1 LRGDR
6 TDRRTGLNPS
16 SGPTRRLAP
25 DCVWTAEPDT
35 PYTLRLTVDKLD
47 VVEALGVVRG
57 SDFRL
62 SNIATVPV
70 FRGKGLASLV
80 IGTLIGAARTRQC
93 STFTIED
100 VSPRNPAA
108 NRLYQRFGALPLPPR
123 ESDGHSDYQIRL

>member
-1 LRGDR
+1 MW
-6 TDRRTGLNPS
+6 PF
-16 SGPTRRLAP
+16 TRP
-25 DCVWTAEPDT
+25 DLDKIDLHLQFWTAEPDT

-108 NRLYQRFGALPLPPR
+108 NRLYQRCGALPLPPR